1 MTRRGSPSRVIRGT
15 DARSVSATYRG
26 VVFRPML
33 RVQIATDVVIAVVL
47 GALVLVTTAN
57 GMDTPLEYVTLA
69 GLTAALALRRI
80 SPGLALTV
88 AWAVA
93 LFELFAPQTPGV
105 ANVFISGVVYT
116 TSRYGSRRVRIAG
129 LVSAIIG
136 PVIAAL
142 YFGLEDY
149 SHRQDIVTATTPQE
163 ESFRVAVTY
172 FAVVL
177 LLLLL
182 PWLAGVI
189 GRTRRS
195 ASMSREAQLLAERDA
210 ARADRA
216 VAVEQERVR
225 IARDMHDIVAHSL
238 AVVIAQADG
247 ARYALKADPAIAD
260 EALGTISTTARRAL
274 GDVRELLGA
283 LRHEQG
289 TAPTPDLDDIDRLV
303 REMRDVGLD
312 VRVEREGDP
321 AGLPTATQLA
331 VYRIVQESL
340 TNAWKH
346 GEPGTPVHAALTY
359 RPDTVEISVVNR
371 RADDGTRGP
380 GTGHGL
386 VGMRERAA
394 MTGGTMTAGARGD
407 DFAVSVRMPAVPAS
421 GQMPRGLVATGTTT
435 TAPPTPS
442 TTAPRTTAPLTSTPQ
457 ERPAR

>member
-1 MTRRGSPSRVIRGT
+1 
-15 DARSVSATYRG
+15 
-26 VVFRPML
+26 ML
-33 RVQIATDVVIAVVL
+33 RAQVITDVVIAVVL
-47 GALVLVTTAN
+47 GALVLVATAR
-57 GMDTPLEYVTLA
+57 GMETPLAYLTVV
-69 GLTAALALRRI
+69 GMTAALALRRLA
-80 SPGLALTV
+80 PGLALAT
-88 AWAVA
+88 AWVFAVFQMVTGQQPDLSD
-93 LFELFAPQTPGV
+93 LFIA
-105 ANVFISGVVYT
+105 GVVYT
-116 TSRYGSRRVRIAG
+116 TSRYGSRRVRLAG
-129 LVSAIIG
+129 LLSAIGG
-136 PVIAAL
+136 PITAAL
-142 YFGLEDY
+142 YLGLDDY
-149 SHRQDIVTATTPQE
+149 RQRQGIVTASTPEQE
-163 ESFRVAVTY
+163 SLKVAVAY

-182 PWLAGVI
+182 PWLAGII

-289 TAPTPDLDDIDRLV
+289 LAPTPEVDDIDRLV
-303 REMRDVGLD
+303 REMREVGLD
-312 VRVEREGDP
+312 VRIEREGDP
-321 AGLPTATQLA
+321 VGLPTTTQLA

-359 RPDTVEISVVNR
+359 RPDTVEITVVNR

-394 MTGGTMTAGARGD
+394 MTGGTLTAGPRGD
-407 DFAVSVRMPAVPAS
+407 DFTVAVRMPSVPAS
-421 GQMPRGLVATGTTT
+421 GQMPRGLVPTTT
-435 TAPPTPS
+435 
-442 TTAPRTTAPLTSTPQ
+442 TPQ
-457 ERPAR
+457 ERTGR

>member
-1 MTRRGSPSRVIRGT
+1 M
-15 DARSVSATYRG
+15 
-26 VVFRPML
+26 FRPML
-33 RVQIATDVVIAVVL
+33 RAQVITDVVIAVVL
-47 GALVLVTTAN
+47 GALVLVATAR
-57 GMDTPLEYVTLA
+57 GIDTPLAYLTVV
-69 GLTAALALRRI
+69 GMTAALALRRVA
-80 SPGLALTV
+80 PGLALAT
-88 AWAVA
+88 AWVFAVFQMVTGQQPDLSN
-93 LFELFAPQTPGV
+93 LFIA
-105 ANVFISGVVYT
+105 GVVYT
-116 TSRYGSRRVRIAG
+116 SSRYGSRRVRLAGLLSAIAG
-129 LVSAIIG
+129 PIT
-136 PVIAAL
+136 AAL
-142 YFGLEDY
+142 YLGLDDY
-149 SHRQDIVTATTPQE
+149 RQRQGIATASTPEQE
-163 ESFRVAVTY
+163 SLKVAIAY

-182 PWLAGVI
+182 PWLAGII

-247 ARYALKADPAIAD
+247 ARYALRADPAIAD

-289 TAPTPDLDDIDRLV
+289 LAPTPEVDDIDRLV
-303 REMRDVGLD
+303 REMREVGLD
-312 VRVEREGDP
+312 VRIEREGDP
-321 AGLPTATQLA
+321 LGLPTTTQLA

-346 GEPGTPVHAALTY
+346 GEPGTPVHAALSY
-359 RPDTVEISVVNR
+359 RPDTVEITVVNR

-394 MTGGTMTAGARGD
+394 MTGGTLTAGPRGD
-407 DFAVSVRMPAVPAS
+407 DFTVAVRMPSVPAS
-421 GQMPRGLVATGTTT
+421 GQLPRGLVPTTT
-435 TAPPTPS
+435 T
-442 TTAPRTTAPLTSTPQ
+442 TPQ
-457 ERPAR
+457 ERTGR

>member
-1 MTRRGSPSRVIRGT
+1 M
-15 DARSVSATYRG
+15 
-26 VVFRPML
+26 FRPML
-33 RVQIATDVVIAVVL
+33 RAQVIADVLVAVVL
-47 GALVLVTTAN
+47 GGLVLVVTAR
-57 GMDTPLEYVTLA
+57 GMDSPLAL
-69 GLTAALALRRI
+69 LTVLGMTGALALRRL
-80 SPGLALTV
+80 SPGFALGT
-88 AWAVA
+88 AWAFA
-93 LFELFAPQTPGV
+93 LFEMVTGQNPDLS
-105 ANVFISGVVYT
+105 NVFIAAVMYT
-116 TSRYGSRRVRIAG
+116 TSAYGTRRVRLAG
-129 LVSAIIG
+129 LVSAIVG
-136 PVIAAL
+136 PVIAAAYL
-142 YFGLEDY
+142 GLDDY
-149 SHRQDIVTATTPQE
+149 RSRLGIETATTPAQE
-163 ESFRVAVTY
+163 SLKVAVSY

-182 PWLAGVI
+182 PWLAGLVL
-189 GRTRRS
+189 RTRRS

-260 EALGTISTTARRAL
+260 EALGTISSTARRAL

-289 TAPTPDLDDIDRLV
+289 SAPTPEIDDIDRLV
-303 REMRDVGLD
+303 GEMRGVGLD

-321 AGLPTATQLA
+321 ADLPTTTQLA

-386 VGMRERAA
+386 VGMRERAT
-394 MTGGTMTAGARGD
+394 MTGGAMTAGPRGD
-407 DFAVSVRMPAVPAS
+407 DFAVAVRMPAVPS
-421 GQMPRGLVATGTTT
+421 TGQMPRGLVPTGTTT
-435 TAPPTPS
+435 T
-442 TTAPRTTAPLTSTPQ
+442 TSTPQ
-457 ERPAR
+457 ERPGR